1 MKRILLLIILNCIVL
16 SCINDNA
23 VTKEKKRNFSFY
35 IPEVDLTVT
44 TSKQA
49 GAKFYTLF
57 SKDSIACLPDSI
69 VSLPDTIDYI
79 INQTHEMGPINIIL
93 NPAQKDSI
101 YIYKDEYIKHIQGFN
116 YKLCMLTHKEFD
128 TRFFEPRI
136 STQPLILKY
145 PYIYIVI
152 FPHTYTIAI
161 DSYKITQEIIREGT
175 IYGY

>member
-1 MKRILLLIILNCIVL
+1 M
-16 SCINDNA
+16 
-23 VTKEKKRNFSFY
+23 
-35 IPEVDLTVT
+35 DLTVT

-101 YIYKDEYIKHIQGFN
+101 YIYEDEYIKHIQGFN
-116 YKLCMLTHKEFD
+116 YKLCVLTHKEFD

-136 STQPLILKY
+136 SPQPLILKY

>member
-23 VTKEKKRNFSFY
+23 VTFLFIYRKWTLQLQLLSKQERNF
-35 IPEVDLTVT
+35 IH
-44 TSKQA
+44 
-49 GAKFYTLF
+49 
-57 SKDSIACLPDSI
+57 C
-69 VSLPDTIDYI
+69 SL
-79 INQTHEMGPINIIL
+79 
-93 NPAQKDSI
+93 K
-101 YIYKDEYIKHIQGFN
+101 
-116 YKLCMLTHKEFD
+116 
-128 TRFFEPRI
+128 
-136 STQPLILKY
+136 QPLILKY

>member
-1 MKRILLLIILNCIVL
+1 M
-16 SCINDNA
+16 
-23 VTKEKKRNFSFY
+23 
-35 IPEVDLTVT
+35 DLTVT

-101 YIYKDEYIKHIQGFN
+101 YIYEDEYIKHIQSFN
-116 YKLCMLTHKEFD
+116 YKLCVLITKN
-128 TRFFEPRI
+128 
-136 STQPLILKY
+136 LIL
-145 PYIYIVI
+145 V
-152 FPHTYTIAI
+152 
-161 DSYKITQEIIREGT
+161 SLNL
-175 IYGY
+175 GYLHNLLF